1 MRKNP
6 ESELTPQERREEI
19 LRPNPLIG
27 YDHDSLALF
36 LLSREM
42 FTAAEAEL
50 RRSIYLNP
58 FEPLFKQH
66 LSWCLYKQGKYTEAL
81 ELIRAFLEEKPED
94 KDGTH
99 ILSKILEKQQKK
111 E

>member
-1 MRKNP
+1 MSNI
-6 ESELTPQERREEI
+6 SAAA
-19 LRPNPLIG
+19 LRT
-27 YDHDSLALF
+27 ALMI
-36 LLSREM
+36 S
-42 FTAAEAEL
+42 AA
-50 RRSIYLNP
+50 R
-58 FEPLFKQH
+58 F
-66 LSWCLYKQGKYTEAL
+66 SWCLYKQGKYTQAL